1 MQKLSKVDNQHY
13 IITLHPDVVS
23 GLEALE
29 ERASRIDMPSIFASI
44 DAYINSCLFNHLTQL
59 DNQIK
64 EEENAFTDLLYRMRA
79 KTGID
84 DFNKLKE
91 LIREENKKKLS

>member
-13 IITLHPDVVS
+13 IITLHPDVAS

-29 ERASRIDMPSIFASI
+29 ERASRIDMPSIFASL
-44 DAYINSCLFNHLTQL
+44 DAYINSCLFNHLSEL

-64 EEENAFTDLLYRMRA
+64 EEENAFTDMLYRMRA
-79 KTGID
+79 RTGVE
-84 DFNKLKE
+84 DFQKLKE
-91 LIREENKKKLS
+91 LIREEKNKLS